1 MLTPLR
7 TLSDA
12 FLNKTT
18 ESLPR
23 LNPTAKRLFW
33 TCKRCSDIVMSALL
47 LPPLIVSA
55 LVLLILNPFFNPGPL
70 FYTQKRMG
78 KGCKP
83 FRVIKFRSMI
93 CAAAIERGHE
103 DPIEHERITP
113 LGRIIRKC
121 RIDEL
126 PQILNVMKGDM
137 SLIGPRPDYF
147 EHAVKFLET
156 VPGYSERFNIRP
168 GISGLA
174 QVVVG
179 YVEGSEATKRK
190 VTADLFYIKNAG
202 FGMESK
208 LILKTITTIF
218 RFSGS

>member
-1 MLTPLR
+1 ML
-7 TLSDA
+7 
-12 FLNKTT
+12 K
-18 ESLPR
+18 
-23 LNPTAKRLFW
+23 PTAGRMFW
-33 TCKRCSDIVMSALL
+33 LCKRGCDIALSVVL

-55 LVLLILNPFFNPGPL
+55 SVLLVLNPFVNPPPL

-93 CAAAIERGHE
+93 CAATIERGHE
-103 DPIEHERITP
+103 DPIEHHRIKP
-113 LGRIIRKC
+113 FGRIIRKC
-121 RIDEL
+121 RLDEL
-126 PQILNVMKGDM
+126 PQIVNVLKGDM

-147 EHAVKFLET
+147 EHAVEYLQT

-179 YVEGSEATKRK
+179 YVEGSEGTKRK
-190 VTADLFYIKNAG
+190 VKADLFYIRNVG
-202 FGMESK
+202 FRMESK
-208 LILKTITTIF
+208 LFLKTISTVLHF
-218 RFSGS
+218 AGS

>member
-1 MLTPLR
+1 M
-7 TLSDA
+7 
-12 FLNKTT
+12 
-18 ESLPR
+18 
-23 LNPTAKRLFW
+23 
-33 TCKRCSDIVMSALL
+33 VM
-47 LPPLIVSA
+47 SA
-55 LVLLILNPFFNPGPL
+55 LVLLIFNPFFNSGPL

-78 KGCKP
+78 KDCNP
-83 FRVIKFRSMI
+83 FRVIKFRSMTFT
-93 CAAAIERGHE
+93 ATIERGHE
-103 DPIEHERITP
+103 DPIEHARITP

-126 PQILNVMKGDM
+126 PQILNVLKGDM

-147 EHAVKFLET
+147 EHAIKFIET

-190 VTADLFYIKNAG
+190 VNADLFYIKNAG
-202 FGMESK
+202 FKMESK
-208 LILKTITTIF
+208 LILKTITTVF
-218 RFSGS
+218 GFSGS